1 MAPRRP
7 SERVISR
14 ASSLAAP
21 LTAALALA
29 SRVAQAD
36 PSTTS
41 IEQGYDLGT
50 IQSPREMAFGGAQTA
65 LGTSTTALYNNPAN
79 LPLSSVYHFEG
90 LAAFSPEARRQSYG
104 GAVVD
109 SSTAKLAG
117 GLAGTLNALDPD
129 GIHRTWT
136 DVRLGIAYPLGDRFS
151 VGGTLRYLRGNQGVT
166 TGPLGGTTGPFT
178 ALTGTNDLA
187 SDGLSG
193 GPIVNVMTFDAGMT
207 IIPAEGFRIGAVGH
221 NLTNP
226 GNGLAPTTF
235 QGGLGYT
242 TDLFSVETDA
252 MADFTTYK
260 STAGRYMAGG
270 ELFLGG
276 HVPLRAGYRYDD
288 GTRTHSV
295 SGGLGYIASQWS
307 FEASV
312 RQDVSSEHPN
322 TMIGVSLR
330 FFYNATGSN
339 GTVDTSNEAF

>member
-1 MAPRRP
+1 
-7 SERVISR
+7 VFSR
-14 ASSLAAP
+14 AISLGVP
-21 LTAALALA
+21 VTMALALVGRPA
-29 SRVAQAD
+29 SAD

-79 LPLSSVYHFEG
+79 LPLASVYHFEG

-109 SSTAKLAG
+109 SSTSKLAG

-136 DVRLGIAYPLGDRFS
+136 DVRLGLAYPLGDRFS
-151 VGGTLRYLRGNQGVT
+151 VGTTLRYLRGNQGVT
-166 TGPLGGTTGPFT
+166 TGPLGGTTGPLT

-187 SDGLSG
+187 SDGQAG

-207 IIPAEGFRIGAVGH
+207 IIPADGFRIGAVGH

-242 TDLFSVETDA
+242 ADLFSLEGDA

-276 HVPLRAGYRYDD
+276 HVPLRVGYRYDD
-288 GTRTHSV
+288 GTRTHSL
-295 SGGLGYIASQWS
+295 SGGLGYIATQWS

-312 RQDVSSEHPN
+312 RQDVVSEHPN

-330 FFYNATGSN
+330 FFYNATGS
-339 GTVDTSNEAF
+339 GGSVDTSNEAF